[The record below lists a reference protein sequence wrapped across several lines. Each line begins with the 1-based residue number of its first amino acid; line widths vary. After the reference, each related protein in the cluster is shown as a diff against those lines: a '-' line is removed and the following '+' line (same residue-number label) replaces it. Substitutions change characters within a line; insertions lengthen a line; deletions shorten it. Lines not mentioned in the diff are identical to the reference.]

1 MQVDN
6 RKMSWQLQ
14 MLLLLDNSF
23 IIVPIIK
30 EHL

>member
-1 MQVDN
+1 MQVDY

-14 MLLLLDNSF
+14 MLLLLENSF
-23 IIVPIIK
+23 IIVPLIK